1 MKFLSHYFDICIT
14 YPPHVYLFKVSSR
27 NSRKGMTYVNNKDT
41 RMNFIPFSVV
51 VFEQVNVS
59 WLKSLLQH
67 MSTRRVI
74 MVSNSN
80 TDDSRLL

>member
-1 MKFLSHYFDICIT
+1 
-14 YPPHVYLFKVSSR
+14 
-27 NSRKGMTYVNNKDT
+27 MTYVNNKDT

-67 MSTRRVI
+67 ISTRRVI

-80 TDDSRLL
+80 IDDSRLL